1 MPRGVMSTGSDSTT
15 ESLRI
20 KIERIDHVAL
30 VVRDLQTS
38 KKWYGEMFGFK
49 SLDNNPASP
58 YVGNDN
64 VKLALL
70 QIAEGST
77 FTPPVSQGARACHF
91 AFGAD
96 RSTFES
102 YRTRL
107 DGLNIRYEE
116 LTHSDS
122 QSIYFSD
129 PDGYMIEVTTYETG

>member
-1 MPRGVMSTGSDSTT
+1 MSTRSDGGLQS
-15 ESLRI
+15 SRI
-20 KIERIDHVAL
+20 NIERIDHVAL

-38 KKWYGEMFGFK
+38 KKWYWEMFGFE
-49 SLDNNPASP
+49 SLESSPASP
-58 YVGNDN
+58 YVGNAS

-70 QIAEGST
+70 QIAQGST
-77 FTPPVSQGARACHF
+77 FTPPVSQGARSRHF

-107 DGLNIRYEE
+107 DDLKVWYEE

-129 PDGYMIEVTTYETG
+129 PDGYMIEVTTYQTG

>member
-1 MPRGVMSTGSDSTT
+1 MSARSGCAA
-15 ESLRI
+15 ESSRI
-20 KIERIDHVAL
+20 RIEGIDHVAL

-38 KKWYGEMFGFK
+38 KRWYCEMFRFE
-49 SLDNNPASP
+49 SLESNPASP
-58 YVGNDN
+58 YVGNES

-70 QIAEGST
+70 QIVEGST
-77 FTPPVSQGARACHF
+77 FTPPVSHGARACHF

-96 RSTFES
+96 RTTFES
-102 YRTRL
+102 YRARL
-107 DGLNIRYEE
+107 DDLNMRYEE

>member
-1 MPRGVMSTGSDSTT
+1 MSARGDGAA
-15 ESLRI
+15 ESSRI
-20 KIERIDHVAL
+20 YIERIDHVAL

-38 KKWYGEMFGFK
+38 KRWYGEMFGFE
-49 SLDNNPASP
+49 SLESSPTSP
-58 YVGNDN
+58 YVGNES

-77 FTPPVSQGARACHF
+77 FTPAVSQGARACHF

-96 RSTFES
+96 RSTFEA
-102 YRTRL
+102 YRSRL
-107 DGLNIRYEE
+107 NDLNVPYEE

-129 PDGYMIEVTTYETG
+129 PDGYMIEVTTYE

>member
-1 MPRGVMSTGSDSTT
+1 MSNRSDSAA
-15 ESLRI
+15 ESSRI
-20 KIERIDHVAL
+20 NIGRIDHVAL

-38 KKWYGEMFGFK
+38 KKWYGEMFGFE
-49 SLDNNPASP
+49 SLESSPNSP
-58 YVGNDN
+58 YVGNAG

-77 FTPPVSQGARACHF
+77 FAPPVSQGARACHF

-96 RSTFES
+96 RSTFDS
-102 YRTRL
+102 YRARL
-107 DGLNIRYEE
+107 DDLNMRYEE

-122 QSIYFSD
+122 ESIYFSD

>member
-1 MPRGVMSTGSDSTT
+1 MSTGSDSAA
-15 ESLRI
+15 ESSHI
-20 KIERIDHVAL
+20 NIERIDHVAL
-30 VVRDLQTS
+30 VVRDLQIS
-38 KKWYGEMFGFK
+38 KKWYGEMFGFE
-49 SLDNNPASP
+49 SLESSPTSP
-58 YVGNDN
+58 YIGNES

-102 YRTRL
+102 YRARL
-107 DGLNIRYEE
+107 EDLNTRYEE

-122 QSIYFSD
+122 RSIYFSD
-129 PDGYMIEVTTYETG
+129 PDGYMIEVTTYDVY

>member
-1 MPRGVMSTGSDSTT
+1 MSTRSDCAA
-15 ESLRI
+15 ESSHVS
-20 KIERIDHVAL
+20 IERIDHVAL

-38 KKWYGEMFGFK
+38 KRWYGEMFGFE
-49 SLDNNPASP
+49 SLESSPTSP
-58 YVGNDN
+58 YVGNES

-77 FTPPVSQGARACHF
+77 FTPAVSQGARACHF

-96 RSTFES
+96 RSTFDS
-102 YRTRL
+102 FRIRL
-107 DGLNIRYEE
+107 DELTMPYEE

-129 PDGYMIEVTTYETG
+129 PDGYMIEVTTYEAR

>member
-1 MPRGVMSTGSDSTT
+1 MSNRSDSAA
-15 ESLRI
+15 ESSRI
-20 KIERIDHVAL
+20 NIGRIDHVAL

-38 KKWYGEMFGFK
+38 KKWYGEMFGFE
-49 SLDNNPASP
+49 SLESSPNSP
-58 YVGNDN
+58 YVGNAG

-77 FTPPVSQGARACHF
+77 FAPPVSQGARACHF

-96 RSTFES
+96 RSAFDS
-102 YRTRL
+102 YRARL
-107 DGLNIRYEE
+107 DDLNMRYEE

-122 QSIYFSD
+122 ESIYFSD

>member
-1 MPRGVMSTGSDSTT
+1 MSASSDSAA

-20 KIERIDHVAL
+20 KIEKIDHVAL

-38 KKWYGEMFGFK
+38 KKWYGEMFGFQ
-49 SLDNNPASP
+49 SLESNAASP
-58 YVGNDN
+58 YVGNGS

-77 FTPPVSQGARACHF
+77 FTPPVSQGSRACHF
-91 AFGAD
+91 AFAAN

-102 YRTRL
+102 YRARL
-107 DGLNIRYEE
+107 DGLKLRYEE

-129 PDGYMIEVTTYETG
+129 PDGYMIEVTTYEVG

>member
-1 MPRGVMSTGSDSTT
+1 MSTGADRSAKS
-15 ESLRI
+15 SRI
-20 KIERIDHVAL
+20 NIEKIDHVAL

-38 KKWYGEMFGFK
+38 KRWYAEMFGFE
-49 SLDNNPASP
+49 SLESSPTSP
-58 YVGNDN
+58 YVGNES

-70 QIAEGST
+70 QIAEGPT
-77 FTPPVSQGARACHF
+77 FAPPVSQGARACHF

-102 YRTRL
+102 FRARL
-107 DGLNIRYEE
+107 DGLNVRYEE

-129 PDGYMIEVTTYETG
+129 PDGYMIELTTYETS